1 MARPTFLV
9 IEVESPEGLSSR
21 KLVIETAK
29 SNVLTAYSGKEGLEL
44 FNQHPVDGIVIH
56 AAIQDIPCDELAAY
70 FKQQRPDVPVVVLSP
85 ADTYHCTP
93 ADAIIPAYDPQLL
106 LSTLDRLV
114 PAGVI
119 QPPG

>member
-9 IEVESPEGLSSR
+9 IEVETPEGLSSR

-56 AAIQDIPCDELAAY
+56 AAVADVSCDELAAY
-70 FKQQRPDVPVVVLSP
+70 FKSQKPHIPIVVLSP
-85 ADTYHCTP
+85 ADTYHCAP

-106 LSTLDRLV
+106 LATLDRLV